1 MNALKSLLNKHIKIN
16 FNQLKMLN
24 KIFSLFKKLSNKEKP
39 LLEFQ
44 ILIIKNKANKNS
56 QNKNAV
62 ERYTILNYKVIFETF
77 FIIYS
82 LNISN

>member
-16 FNQLKMLN
+16 FNQLKTLN

>member
-16 FNQLKMLN
+16 FNQLKTLN
-24 KIFSLFKKLSNKEKP
+24 KIFSLFKKLSNKEKL

-44 ILIIKNKANKNS
+44 MLIINNKANKNS

-62 ERYTILNYKVIFETF
+62 ERYTILNYKVIFEIF
-77 FIIYS
+77 FIIY
-82 LNISN
+82 IV